1 MSIGVP
7 RLTGW
12 RVGAVYALI
21 ALVMTW
27 PVALTMGSRL
37 ASDVGDPA
45 FVCWILAWDAG
56 QIMAALGGD
65 LSALANYWNGN
76 IFYPAPLTLAYSEH
90 FTAQALQIVPVYAL
104 TGNIILCY
112 NLLFISTFALSG
124 LAAFLLVRDLTG
136 RRLAAFLAGLAYAYA
151 PYRMGQFSHL
161 QVLSSYW
168 MPLALYGLHHYFARI
183 TMGSR
188 GRALLWP
195 LAGAA
200 AALVMQNLS
209 CAYYMM
215 FFAPFVI
222 GYCAYE
228 LVQRR
233 LFTDVRVWTQL
244 ACAAAFVAVCT
255 WPFITPYMRVRS
267 LDGVGVRSVAEVVG
281 FSADV
286 QAFATAASGTHLFG
300 ETIRSF
306 FKAEGEGFPGFTMT
320 AFALLAIAAGMRR
333 AIAHLP
339 WRRMQDWAA
348 VTLWLAA
355 IVAVLAGIA
364 LGVFFVKGHV
374 QLPLNGVTILYSAI
388 NPTLLLFSVAALVW
402 LIVGV
407 LVRWREPRPSPTA
420 FGFFAVA
427 VVSAALLALGPKIQS
442 FGRTLGT
449 GPYQWFFMYVPGWEG
464 MRVPARFLMLVMLF
478 LSVLAG
484 LGAAEILRTRFR
496 RTAAAFVLLAG
507 LCVLAEGWV
516 APVPTN
522 LPVRPNEGLAWPPEI
537 EAGRRIS
544 PIYRV
549 IRDLPARVVL
559 AEFPFGDPA
568 YEVRAVYYAGF
579 HRRPIVNGFSGF
591 FPPDYG
597 RRAAYLADV
606 LTRPAEAAE
615 WLRESQATHAL
626 VHEGAYLDHRGPE
639 VSAWLESLGARQV
652 TRSGEDVLYVLA
664 ERR

>member
-1 MSIGVP
+1 
-7 RLTGW
+7 
-12 RVGAVYALI
+12 
-21 ALVMTW
+21 
-27 PVALTMGSRL
+27 
-37 ASDVGDPA
+37 
-45 FVCWILAWDAG
+45 
-56 QIMAALGGD
+56 
-65 LSALANYWNGN
+65 
-76 IFYPAPLTLAYSEH
+76 
-90 FTAQALQIVPVYAL
+90 
-104 TGNIILCY
+104 
-112 NLLFISTFALSG
+112 
-124 LAAFLLVRDLTG
+124 
-136 RRLAAFLAGLAYAYA
+136 
-151 PYRMGQFSHL
+151 MGQFSHL

-168 MPLALYGLHHYFARI
+168 MPLALCGFHRYFART

-200 AALVMQNLS
+200 AAIVMQNLS

-215 FFAPFVI
+215 FFAPFVV

-233 LFTDVRVWTQL
+233 LFTDIRVWTQL
-244 ACAAAFVAVCT
+244 AGAAALVAACT
-255 WPFITPYMRVRS
+255 WPFVTPYMRVRA
-267 LDGVGVRSVAEVVG
+267 LEGMGVRSVGEVVG

-300 ETIRSF
+300 DRIRSF
-306 FKAEGEGFPGFTMT
+306 FKPEGEGFPGFTMT
-320 AFALLAIAAGMRR
+320 AFAVLAIAAGLRR
-333 AIAHLP
+333 VVVRLP
-339 WRRMQDWAA
+339 WKRMRDWSA
-348 VTLWLAA
+348 VTLSLAGIVGVLAA
-355 IVAVLAGIA
+355 IA
-364 LGVFFVKGHV
+364 LGMFFVNGHV
-374 QLPLNGVTILYSAI
+374 QLPLKGVTILYSAI
-388 NPTLLLFSVAALVW
+388 NPTLLVFAAAAVVW
-402 LIVGV
+402 LIGGAI
-407 LVRWREPRPSPTA
+407 VRWPEPRPSPTA

-427 VVSAALLALGPKIQS
+427 AVSAAFMALGPKIQS

-449 GPYQWFFMYVPGWEG
+449 GPYQWFLMYVPGWEG

-484 LGAAEILRTRFR
+484 LGAAEVLRTRFR
-496 RTAAAFVLLAG
+496 RSGAAVVLAAG

-522 LPVRPNEGLAWPPEI
+522 LAVRPNEGLAWPPEI
-537 EAGRRIS
+537 AAGRRVS

-549 IRDLPARVVL
+549 IRDLPAKVVL

-568 YEVRAVYYAGF
+568 YEVRAVYYAGY

-597 RRAAYLADV
+597 RRAAYLADA

-626 VHEGAYLDHRGPE
+626 VHEGAYLDNRGPE
-639 VSAWLESLGARQV
+639 VSAWLESLGARPV
-652 TRSGEDVLYVLA
+652 TRSGDDVLYVLP